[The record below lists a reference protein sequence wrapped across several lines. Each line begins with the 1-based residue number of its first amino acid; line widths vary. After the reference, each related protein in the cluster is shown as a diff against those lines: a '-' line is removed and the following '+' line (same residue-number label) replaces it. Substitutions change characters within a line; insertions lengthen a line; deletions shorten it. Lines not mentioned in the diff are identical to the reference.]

1 MSFHPPR
8 VERVTIP
15 GPIGPLEAL
24 LEMPADADFSRYAVI
39 CHPHPL
45 FGGTMDNKVVH
56 ALARAMQEL
65 GLVTLR
71 FNFRG
76 VGQSAGAYD
85 NAVGETDDALAV
97 ADWAA
102 ARYPDAELW
111 SAGFSFG
118 SFVAYCLALQRSAT
132 RLVTVAPPVQRFD
145 FERLSVPTCPWLV
158 VQGDQ
163 DELVNHEHVLE
174 WTRRLVPPP
183 QVAILAGA
191 EHFFHG
197 RLADLKAAVQAFLHG

>member
-1 MSFHPPR
+1 MSFRPPR

-24 LEMPADADFSRYAVI
+24 LEVPADADFSRYAVI

-158 VQGDQ
+158 VQGDH

-197 RLADLKAAVQAFLHG
+197 RLVDLKATVQAFLHG